1 MRWVVSKGRG
11 WGWWA
16 GFGSREIAVGGG
28 GGGEEVCLAGLASG
42 LSAKGGRG

>member
-28 GGGEEVCLAGLASG
+28 GGGEGVCLAGLDSG